1 MALLVSIRCYRHI
14 GGAAQKSIDQAT
26 ETEQVFRRAGEGEIL
41 RRVGGGVEV
50 RPFRRD

>member
-1 MALLVSIRCYRHI
+1 MTLLLWTRCYWQI
-14 GGAAQKSIDQAT
+14 GGVAQESIDQAA
-26 ETEQVFRRAGEGEIL
+26 ETEQVFLRAGEGKVL